1 MGRYLQRGTGK
12 GLLAELGL
20 LLLLLLPVALLALPR
35 RRGLLC
41 WALLWTRLGELLTEW
56 APVQELP
63 LQLAAGFSLLVS
75 SAPVSW
81 HLGLLSRGSR

>member
-1 MGRYLQRGTGK
+1 MWEPVGRYLQRGTGN

-20 LLLLLLPVALLALPR
+20 PLLLLLPAALLALPR

-41 WALLWTRLGELLTEW
+41 WALLWPRLGDLLTEG

-63 LQLAAGFSLLVS
+63 F
-75 SAPVSW
+75 
-81 HLGLLSRGSR
+81 